1 MENTTP
7 LGSFVPELP
16 ATDGQWSGTRG
27 DSDWLFDL
35 GATKW
40 DIYDSNPLQI
50 PHPTRTWGEIIGDCY
65 YPNADR
71 VTFQNSFPDFDP
83 YVVAVTD
90 STGQSLDG
98 VYQTPAGE
106 TISGDRSTNF
116 RAADRWVA
124 EQIDCSVCQ
133 VQDLRSQERLTWHE
147 KEDTRTIILVPRAI
161 HGFVHHSGGIE
172 EVNRGGIGG
181 GREDIP
187 WSQQRILNGE
197 ELYRVRNLDLW
208 RRVKKAG
215 DYTAGDAITLSYVCL
230 DPAAGPTP
238 AQQAK
243 AQELLSSWPALFG
256 RAQELLAEYVQAEW
270 LPDGGDWQARATELI
285 IYQEVLWEQMTA
297 GILCDFSLDPEH
309 GLGVRIL
316 GDGSMLTGPGDIA
329 L

>member
-35 GATKW
+35 SATKW
-40 DIYDSNPLQI
+40 DIYNSNPMQI
-50 PHPTRTWGEIIGDCY
+50 PRPTRTWGEIIGDCY

-106 TISGDRSTNF
+106 TIS
-116 RAADRWVA
+116 
-124 EQIDCSVCQ
+124 
-133 VQDLRSQERLTWHE
+133 
-147 KEDTRTIILVPRAI
+147 
-161 HGFVHHSGGIE
+161 SGGIE
-172 EVNRGGIGG
+172 VVNRGGIGG